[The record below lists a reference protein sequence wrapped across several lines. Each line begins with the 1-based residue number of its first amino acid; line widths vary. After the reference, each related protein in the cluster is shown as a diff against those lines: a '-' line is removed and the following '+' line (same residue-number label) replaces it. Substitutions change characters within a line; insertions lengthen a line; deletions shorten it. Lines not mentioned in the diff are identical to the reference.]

1 LRRTAAKPSAGHERQ
16 EDNQDHNSTD
26 SNSIESEIRSRL
38 CAMTVDYIRY
48 DILTQDALRSVVQT
62 VLADAAA
69 KGLPGEHHF
78 LISFDTRADGV
89 GLSPRLKAQYPK
101 EMTIVLQHQ
110 FWDMIV
116 TDDRFEVGLSFSGI
130 PERLVIPFRA
140 IRGFADPSVQFGL
153 QFSAA
158 ADEDEAP
165 EAESVASDAARAAA
179 RDERPAP
186 TEALAV
192 SADLPSASAKSAAAK
207 PSAAKHTAA
216 KPAAGKSAPKP
227 AAKPAVKPEKE
238 PDGEPATGG
247 QVVRLDRFRKK

>member
-1 LRRTAAKPSAGHERQ
+1 
-16 EDNQDHNSTD
+16 
-26 SNSIESEIRSRL
+26 
-38 CAMTVDYIRY
+38 MTVDYIRY

-89 GLSPRLKAQYPK
+89 GLSPRLRAQYPK

-130 PERLVIPFRA
+130 PERLVVPFRA

-165 EAESVASDAARAAA
+165 EAESVASEAARAPA

-186 TEALAV
+186 SEALAV
-192 SADLPSASAKSAAAK
+192 SGDPLPAAVKSAAAK
-207 PSAAKHTAA
+207 HAAA

-227 AAKPAVKPEKE
+227 AAKPAVKSEKE